1 MTKRQIGPPL
11 ALVTITLA
19 TFGLAKWHPFMP
31 STAAAPGVAGDG
43 TRGRQVFV
51 VTCSGCHGHDA
62 TGGIGPSL
70 HGIGLTATQ
79 VEAIVASGRGV
90 MPAGLV
96 KGQEAADVAAY
107 VASLAS

>member
-1 MTKRQIGPPL
+1 MTKRQLGPPL
-11 ALVTITLA
+11 AVVTITLA
-19 TFGLAKWHPFMP
+19 TIGLAKWHPFSP
-31 STAAAPGVAGDG
+31 STAAISAVSGDA
-43 TRGRQVFV
+43 TNGRQVFV

-70 HGIGLTATQ
+70 HGIGLTAAQ
-79 VEAIVASGRGV
+79 VETIVASGRGV

-107 VASLAS
+107 VSSLPS

>member
-1 MTKRQIGPPL
+1 MTKRQLGPPL
-11 ALVTITLA
+11 ALVTVTLA
-19 TFGLAKWHPFMP
+19 TVGLAKWHPFTP
-31 STAAAPGVAGDG
+31 STAANSAVPGDA

-51 VTCSGCHGHDA
+51 VTCSGCHGQDG

-70 HGIGLTATQ
+70 HGIGLTAAQ
-79 VEAIVASGRGV
+79 VETIVASGRGV